1 MVTQIFLSSIYLL
14 LLAVTLICLVSA
26 MSLGNWVAIVLA
38 LLAVASMIFNLF
50 LTVRTFKSMEKENE
64 SRLRK
69 IEEDIVA
76 LKKVV
81 ALAHMRLDAA
91 LAEDDEDN
99 EDRIGLN

>member
-1 MVTQIFLSSIYLL
+1 MATQIFLSSIYML
-14 LLAVTLICLVSA
+14 LLAVTLTCLVSA
-26 MSLGNWVAIVLA
+26 MTLGNWFAIVLS
-38 LLAVASMIFNLF
+38 LLAAASMILNLF

-76 LKKVV
+76 LQKVV

-91 LAEDDEDN
+91 LVEDDEDN
-99 EDRIGLN
+99 EECIGLN

>member
-1 MVTQIFLSSIYLL
+1 MATQIFLSNIYLL

-26 MSLGNWVAIVLA
+26 MPLGNWVAIALA

-50 LTVRTFKSMEKENE
+50 LTVRTFKSMEKEKE

-76 LKKVV
+76 LQKVV

-91 LAEDDEDN
+91 LVEDDEDN

>member
-1 MVTQIFLSSIYLL
+1 ML

-26 MSLGNWVAIVLA
+26 MSLGNWFAIVLA
-38 LLAVASMIFNLF
+38 LLVAAVMICNLF

-76 LKKVV
+76 LQKVV
-81 ALAHMRLDAA
+81 ALAHMRLDAV
-91 LAEDDEDN
+91 LVEDDEDN
-99 EDRIGLN
+99 EECIGLN

>member
-1 MVTQIFLSSIYLL
+1 MATQIFLSSIYLL

-26 MSLGNWVAIVLA
+26 MSLGNWFAIVLL
-38 LLAVASMIFNLF
+38 LLAAASMIFNLF

-76 LKKVV
+76 LKKAV
-81 ALAHMRLDAA
+81 ALAHVRLDAA
-91 LAEDDEDN
+91 LVEDDEDN
-99 EDRIGLN
+99 EECIGLN

>member
-1 MVTQIFLSSIYLL
+1 MATQIFLSSIYLL

-26 MSLGNWVAIVLA
+26 MPLGNWFAIVLS
-38 LLAVASMIFNLF
+38 LLAAASMIFNLF
-50 LTVRTFKSMEKENE
+50 LTVRTFKSMEKKNE

-76 LKKVV
+76 LQKVA

-91 LAEDDEDN
+91 LVEDDEDN
-99 EDRIGLN
+99 EECIGLN

>member
-1 MVTQIFLSSIYLL
+1 MATQIFLSSIYLL

-26 MSLGNWVAIVLA
+26 MPLGNWVAIVLS
-38 LLAVASMIFNLF
+38 LLAAASMIFNLF

-76 LKKVV
+76 LK
-81 ALAHMRLDAA
+81 RLQRWRTCD
-91 LAEDDEDN
+91 LTRHLSKMTKITRNVLD
-99 EDRIGLN
+99 

>member
-1 MVTQIFLSSIYLL
+1 MATQIFLSSIYLL
-14 LLAVTLICLVSA
+14 LLAV
-26 MSLGNWVAIVLA
+26 LA
-38 LLAVASMIFNLF
+38 AASMIFNLF

-76 LKKVV
+76 LQKVV

-91 LAEDDEDN
+91 LVEDDEDN
-99 EDRIGLN
+99 EECIGLN